1 MVTQT
6 IYGVRKRSFR
16 PTPKA
21 GEQPFA
27 PTPLSHSMGEGLG
40 VRATKRTGFP
50 HAWTHIRGLGVGLAF
65 LLYTLLPAQQP
76 AAPSV
81 RLKDIAQV
89 RGVRTNQLVG
99 YGIVVGLEGT
109 GDSNGALFTVQS
121 VANMLER
128 FGITVPP
135 NALKV
140 KNVAAVI
147 VTAELPPFARAGN
160 TLDVVVSS
168 IGDARSLQG
177 GTLLQTPLRGA
188 DGQVYAVAQG
198 PLSIGG
204 FNFGGGGARV
214 QRNHTTVG
222 RIPNGALIERE
233 VPASFLQGD
242 NSLTIQLHKPDFTTA
257 ARVVSSIRSAFPN
270 LTVRAVD
277 PSTVRIA
284 LDAQH
289 ATDPVMLIAQ
299 LETLTVLPD
308 IAARVVVN
316 ERTGTVVVNGDVRVA
331 PVAIAHGGITVR
343 VQTTFEV
350 SQPPPLSEG
359 QTKVVP
365 QTQVDA
371 NEEPA
376 RMVYLREGASVE
388 ALVKALN
395 ALGVSPR
402 DLIAIL
408 QALKAAGA
416 LHAEIEV
423 Q

>member
-6 IYGVRKRSFR
+6 MYGVRKRSFR

-27 PTPLSHSMGEGLG
+27 PTPLSHSVGEGLGVRATKGASVNGQARCIALTPFVPLSRRRERGNAPPFAPTPLSHSVGEGLGVRATKGAGVNGQARCIALTPFVPLSRLRERGNAPPFAPTPLSHSVGEGLG

-76 AAPSV
+76 AAPTV
-81 RLKDIAQV
+81 RLKDIAQI

-160 TLDVVVSS
+160 TIDVVVSS

-177 GTLLQTPLRGA
+177 GTLLQTPLA
-188 DGQVYAVAQG
+188 
-198 PLSIGG
+198 
-204 FNFGGGGARV
+204 
-214 QRNHTTVG
+214 G
-222 RIPNGALIERE
+222 RRWAGLR
-233 VPASFLQGD
+233 
-242 NSLTIQLHKPDFTTA
+242 
-257 ARVVSSIRSAFPN
+257 RSAGTAVHWWVQ
-270 LTVRAVD
+270 LRRGRRA
-277 PSTVRIA
+277 RA
-284 LDAQH
+284 AQPH
-289 ATDPVMLIAQ
+289 HCRAHPERRTD
-299 LETLTVLPD
+299 
-308 IAARVVVN
+308 
-316 ERTGTVVVNGDVRVA
+316 
-331 PVAIAHGGITVR
+331 
-343 VQTTFEV
+343 
-350 SQPPPLSEG
+350 
-359 QTKVVP
+359 
-365 QTQVDA
+365 
-371 NEEPA
+371 
-376 RMVYLREGASVE
+376 
-388 ALVKALN
+388 
-395 ALGVSPR
+395 
-402 DLIAIL
+402 
-408 QALKAAGA
+408 
-416 LHAEIEV
+416 
-423 Q
+423 